1 MDFDNKNDEL
11 KQKKELTQILL
22 HNSVILKIT
31 GGKAEISMDNNL
43 HIDIKI
49 DAGMILY
56 IEKGTSIS
64 FKHMKKK
71 LMIVLNLLN

>member
-31 GGKAEISMDNNL
+31 GRKAEISMDNNL

-49 DAGMILY
+49 
-56 IEKGTSIS
+56 
-64 FKHMKKK
+64 
-71 LMIVLNLLN
+71 